1 MVQVSLFK
9 SIILISSLCLAK
21 TLATA
26 PGNTI
31 SNSSATNTSSIEEI
45 TADDLLSD
53 KTATPETKKPDL
65 KPKDNATRTG
75 VLSSDGKCTCAASPP
90 VGSGETYS
98 MLTDT
103 NQTTPPDAPA
113 PPAQPATAADNT
125 TSPTSSDVSPTSSD
139 NQTSSTL
146 SFKQSTNVYFLVGV
160 TLSSIQILS
169 T

>member
-26 PGNTI
+26 PGNPI

-103 NQTTPPDAPA
+103 NYAPA

-125 TSPTSSDVSPTSSD
+125 TSPTSSD

-160 TLSSIQILS
+160 TLSSIQIL
-169 T
+169 TT